1 VRRLAD
7 AAACAAFA
15 AEALESSNVAG
26 ASDAT
31 DASFPEAAV
40 VATQERLREAL
51 QLAASAQELLAIL
64 TRLAATA
71 TPVRAASQR
80 TAAALQVC
88 GSFTSHPPSLPRGEV
103 EGVESVMGSNSCCH
117 SCSAPSELT
126 HTRGGWVLCFAGDA
140 GGGAGGGER
149 GGRGVGER
157 ERGGVCGGSLGG
169 ARPY

>member
-1 VRRLAD
+1 MRRLAD

-26 ASDAT
+26 ASDATEGAT

-103 EGVESVMGSNSCCH
+103 EGVESVMGFT
-117 SCSAPSELT
+117 L
-126 HTRGGWVLCFAGDA
+126 VLSFTL
-140 GGGAGGGER
+140 
-149 GGRGVGER
+149 
-157 ERGGVCGGSLGG
+157 GSIR
-169 ARPY
+169 AH

>member
-1 VRRLAD
+1 VLQVRRLAD
-7 AAACAAFA
+7 AAGCAALA

-103 EGVESVMGSNSCCH
+103 EGVESVMGF
-117 SCSAPSELT
+117 
-126 HTRGGWVLCFAGDA
+126 TRVLSFML
-140 GGGAGGGER
+140 
-149 GGRGVGER
+149 
-157 ERGGVCGGSLGG
+157 GSIR
-169 ARPY
+169 AH